1 MQRTARHTQRLK
13 LFITIF
19 ITSALTT
26 FAQTPEKAICAVC
39 RVLEGTNEP
48 EKVVATA
55 DYQGQK
61 YYFCAKKCK
70 KLFEQEPASY
80 VLPEFPRPA
89 PNFSVTSLNG
99 ETVALENYKGKIVL
113 LDFWATW
120 CKPCVHTMPSLQKLH
135 DQFSTRNF
143 SVLGVAI
150 DEQGEKKVKAF
161 VKKHRLT
168 YPISLDA
175 KTNPAWETYKVKVI
189 PAMFLIDASGQI
201 VQQWTGEPDFK
212 EVEQMVESLISKTKE
227 P

>member
-1 MQRTARHTQRLK
+1 MKNK
-13 LFITIF
+13 LPFLLLF
-19 ITSALTT
+19 LFSFPV

-80 VLPEFPRPA
+80 VPPEFPRPA
-89 PNFSVTSLNG
+89 PNFSVTSLTD
-99 ETVALENYKGKIVL
+99 ETVTLENYKGKVVL

-120 CKPCVHTMPSLQKLH
+120 CKPCVQTMPSLQKLH
-135 DQFSTRNF
+135 DRFSTKNF
-143 SVLGVAI
+143 SVLGISI
-150 DEQGEKKVKAF
+150 DERGEKKVKAF
-161 VKKHRLT
+161 AKKHRLT
-168 YPISLDA
+168 YPIFLDA
-175 KTNPAWETYKVKVI
+175 KTNPAWESYNVKVI

-212 EVEQMVESLISKTKE
+212 EVERVVENLLTKTKE

>member
-1 MQRTARHTQRLK
+1 MQKPQLTFLLSILIA
-13 LFITIF
+13 
-19 ITSALTT
+19 SA
-26 FAQTPEKAICAVC
+26 FPIRAQTPEKAICAVC

-48 EKVVATA
+48 ENVVATA

-61 YYFCAKKCK
+61 YYFCAQKYK
-70 KLFEQEPASY
+70 KLFAQDPTSY
-80 VLPEFPRPA
+80 LPPEFPRPA
-89 PNFSVTSLNG
+89 PNFSVTGLNG
-99 ETVALENYKGKIVL
+99 ETVALESYRGKIVL

-135 DQFSTRNF
+135 DQFSTSNF
-143 SVLGVAI
+143 SVLGVSI
-150 DEQGEKKVKAF
+150 DEQGEKKVRAF

-168 YPISLDA
+168 YPIFLDA

-212 EVEQMVESLISKTKE
+212 EVERIVENLLKKSKE

>member
-1 MQRTARHTQRLK
+1 MKNK
-13 LFITIF
+13 LTFLLLLLF
-19 ITSALTT
+19 SFPV

-39 RVLEGTNEP
+39 HVLEGTNEP

-80 VLPEFPRPA
+80 VPPEFPRPA
-89 PNFSVTSLNG
+89 PNFSVTGLNG
-99 ETVALENYKGKIVL
+99 ETAALENYKGKIVL

-120 CKPCVHTMPSLQKLH
+120 CKPCVQTMPSLQKLH
-135 DQFSTRNF
+135 GRFSTKNF
-143 SVLGVAI
+143 SVLGISI
-150 DEQGEKKVKAF
+150 DERGEKKVKDF

-168 YPISLDA
+168 YPIFLDA
-175 KTNPAWETYKVKVI
+175 KTNPAWESYNVKVI
-189 PAMFLIDASGQI
+189 PAMFLIDANGQI

-212 EVEQMVESLISKTKE
+212 EVEQMVENLIAKTKE